1 MKNFM
6 NLYMGVTD
14 MLNNKN
20 IPEMSYEARTVV
32 FDSNC
37 GQCPHAR
44 YKVVNTAPYT
54 GNKKIFTASSLG
66 EAVPLVSL
74 NGRIERF
81 CELNDANLIEITSN
95 SCMFWY
101 HSEHD
106 EGEFIEVTEFEIQLK
121 VYEDKE

>member
-14 MLNNKN
+14 MLKNKEL
-20 IPEMSYEARTVV
+20 PEMSYEMRTML
-32 FDSNC
+32 FDANC
-37 GQCPHAR
+37 KGCPYAK

-54 GNKKIFTASSLG
+54 GNKKITTTSSLE
-66 EAVPLVSL
+66 EATLLISL

-81 CELNDANLIEITSN
+81 CEFNDANLIEITSN
-95 SCMFWY
+95 SCTFWY

-106 EGEFIEVTEFEIQLK
+106 EGEFIEVTEFELKIKAK
-121 VYEDKE
+121 VYEE